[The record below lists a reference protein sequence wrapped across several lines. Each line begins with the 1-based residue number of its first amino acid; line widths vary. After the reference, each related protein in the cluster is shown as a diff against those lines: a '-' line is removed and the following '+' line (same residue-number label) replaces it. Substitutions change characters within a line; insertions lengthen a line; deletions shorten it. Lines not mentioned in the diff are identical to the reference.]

1 MIKQEQS
8 LSKASLLDQMLS
20 NFALN
25 LLQVVVM
32 HLLFK
37 IVKKWELI
45 HTSLDLDVWDW
56 FKGDPWAAG

>member
-37 IVKKWELI
+37 IVKK
-45 HTSLDLDVWDW
+45 
-56 FKGDPWAAG
+56 